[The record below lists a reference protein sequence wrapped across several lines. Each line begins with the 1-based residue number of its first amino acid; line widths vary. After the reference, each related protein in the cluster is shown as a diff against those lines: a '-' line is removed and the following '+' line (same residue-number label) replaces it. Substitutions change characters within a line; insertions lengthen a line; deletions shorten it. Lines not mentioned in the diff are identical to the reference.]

1 MDGIAPALIQR
12 GSFFEVLWL
21 VDLRN
26 LTEGRH
32 LVESLPQATGKAIH
46 DDGA

>member
-1 MDGIAPALIQR
+1 MDGVAPALIQR

-32 LVESLPQATGKAIH
+32 LIEALPQATGKAIH